1 MGGQGSHGN
10 ILLTTGNIATHLVR
24 GVPASLVDMTGSI
37 RSQVAPEA
45 AADLIALPDTPLA
58 GAVLRLV
65 KPVESP
71 SVFNHSVRTY
81 LFARLVAAR
90 LELTA
95 GQDYDDDLLFAASTM
110 HDLGVAPDGPHTQ
123 RFEVEGADRAAAF
136 LLDHGR
142 SEADAD
148 EVWQAIAL
156 HTSSGIADRRGT
168 LCLLVREGVAVDF
181 GGPMGDTYA
190 DVLSDEQ
197 ADIVHAVY
205 PRLEMIRSLTDA
217 IVAQAAKNPK
227 NGPRYAI
234 PGEFLRERET
244 FGRTRMERA
253 CDSSRWG
260 N

>member
-1 MGGQGSHGN
+1 
-10 ILLTTGNIATHLVR
+10 
-24 GVPASLVDMTGSI
+24 MTGSTHN
-37 RSQVAPEA
+37 QVAPQA
-45 AADLIALPDTPLA
+45 ATDLIALPDTALT
-58 GAVLRLV
+58 GAVVQLI

-71 SVFNHSVRTY
+71 SVFNHSIRTY

-95 GQDYDDDLLFAASTM
+95 GQDYEDDLLFAACTM

-136 LLDHGR
+136 LVEHGR

-156 HTSSGIADRRGT
+156 HTSSGIAERRGT
-168 LCLLVREGVAVDF
+168 LCVLVREGVALDF
-181 GGPMGDTYA
+181 GGPMGNTYA

-197 ADIVHAVY
+197 ADVVHAAY

-217 IVAQAAKNPK
+217 IVAQAAKSPK

-244 FGRTRMERA
+244 FGRTRMEHA
-253 CDSSRWG
+253 CASSRWG